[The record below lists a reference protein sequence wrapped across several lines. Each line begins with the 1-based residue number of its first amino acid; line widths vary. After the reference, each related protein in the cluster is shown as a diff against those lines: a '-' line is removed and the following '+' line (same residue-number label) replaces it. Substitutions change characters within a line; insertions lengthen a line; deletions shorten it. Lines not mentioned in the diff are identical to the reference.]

1 MLSRGGRYDRGD
13 RSRRVPRCGG
23 ATEVVEP
30 KVEPLVCRDMECVI
44 LVAKLFGGDALLER
58 LRLGRGPVFV
68 GSADVEGSPVASAL
82 GDLSVHRSVSQ
93 STALRLYLSIC
104 EQ

>member
-44 LVAKLFGGDALLER
+44 LVAKLFGGDALLQ
-58 LRLGRGPVFV
+58 RLGL
-68 GSADVEGSPVASAL
+68 GSRTVLIGTADVECSPVASAL
-82 GDLSVHRSVSQ
+82 GIAQCIVTS
-93 STALRLYLSIC
+93 
-104 EQ
+104 